1 MIQITD
7 KQSQK
12 CKKNIAGPCIT
23 SYPLRVVQE
32 LTIGERWVPAEYFFK
47 WVRGSGSVSR
57 PVAL

>member
-12 CKKNIAGPCIT
+12 YKKNIAGPCIT

-32 LTIGERWVPAEYFFK
+32 LTIGERWVPAEYFQMGEGGLAVFL
-47 WVRGSGSVSR
+47 GQ
-57 PVAL
+57 